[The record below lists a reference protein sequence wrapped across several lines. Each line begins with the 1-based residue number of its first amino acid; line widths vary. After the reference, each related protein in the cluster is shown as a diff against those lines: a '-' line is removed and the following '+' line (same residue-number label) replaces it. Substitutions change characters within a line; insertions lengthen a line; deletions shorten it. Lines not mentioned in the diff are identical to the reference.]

1 MGKLTIKSGKGKL
14 KLHKS
19 RSLVGLKPTK
29 EEKDLQEET
38 FVKEQVL
45 PSLGGFKVVKLQR
58 GRGSLDKKLDEVRQ
72 KKEVKVG
79 THVYH
84 AEGSKRPL
92 VPTGEIFIHFRAGTN
107 HEEQSIVLDEYHL
120 EFVERRDDNLV
131 IAKVTAQSPNP
142 IKVANF
148 LEKIALVKAAEP
160 DLDTLLDEYAF
171 AAPSDDLLGHQW
183 HLKNDGFV
191 IDAPRSLKK
200 GADAKV
206 VDAWERIDGMGSDDI
221 VIAVIDNGF
230 DLTHPDLK
238 HKIHKPYDLW
248 TQSPEVIQG
257 DPNFTHGTPCASVA
271 LAASNGSGIVGAAPN
286 AKFMPVSG
294 TSFSLRATEE
304 MFNYCIDNGADVIS
318 CSWGTTD
325 PAFDL
330 SPMKEEVIA
339 KAATRGRNGKG
350 CVIVYAVGNESEDFV
365 SFYSAHPDVIA
376 VGACTSQDEHAM
388 YSNKGRELDVVAPS
402 NGDWPILA
410 ARAWWD
416 NGISWQ
422 IGDKRFWYD
431 GLNRGDHYKHFGGT
445 SSAAPLV
452 AGICALILS
461 VNPDLTAKEVK
472 AIIQKTAD
480 KIGHP
485 SEYDSTGHS
494 RKYGFGRINADK
506 AVAEAA
512 RRKDGGTPIT
522 EVEDAITTGEGLFEF
537 SVKKQAFRGFGVQVG
552 IFADYGNV
560 LKNAERLETQFG
572 QKIVVHIMELQGR
585 TVYRLIVGALDTIT
599 KARRLQEDLIA
610 AGIDGF
616 IRNLKDLK

>member
-14 KLHKS
+14 QLRKS
-19 RSLVGLKPTK
+19 RSLVGIKPATPK
-29 EEKDLQEET
+29 KDIQGAD

-45 PSLGGFKVVKLQR
+45 PNLGGFKVVKLDR
-58 GRGSLDKKLDEVRQ
+58 GRGSVDKKLDEVRQ
-72 KKEVKVG
+72 HDEVQLG
-79 THVYH
+79 THVYY

-92 VPTGEIFIHFRAGTN
+92 VPTGEIFIVFREGTN
-107 HEEQSIVLDEYHL
+107 DEEQNIVLDEYSL
-120 EFVERRDDNLV
+120 VLVERRGDNRI
-131 IAKVTAQSPNP
+131 IAKVTADSPNP
-142 IKVANF
+142 IKVANY
-148 LEKIALVKAAEP
+148 LEKISLVKAAEP

-171 AAPSDDLLGHQW
+171 IAPQDELVEHQW

-206 VDAWERIDGMGSDDI
+206 YDAWQRIGSMGSDDI

-230 DLTHPDLK
+230 DLSHPDLK

-248 TQSPEVIQG
+248 TQSPDVIQG
-257 DPNFTHGTPCASVA
+257 DPRFTHGTPCASVA
-271 LAASNGSGIVGAAPN
+271 LAASNGTGIVGAAPN

-330 SPMKEEVIA
+330 SPMKEEAIA

-350 CVIVYAVGNESEDFV
+350 CVVVYAVGNESEDFV

-376 VGACTSQDEHAM
+376 VGACTSQDEHAI
-388 YSNKGRELDVVAPS
+388 YSNKGREVDIVAPS
-402 NGDWPILA
+402 NGDWPIIA

-422 IGDKRFWYD
+422 MGEKRFWYD
-431 GLNRGDHYKHFGGT
+431 GLNRGNTYKHFGGT

-452 AGICALILS
+452 AGICALLLS

-472 AIIQKTAD
+472 EILQKTAD

-485 SEYDSTGHS
+485 SEYDITGHS
-494 RKYGFGRINADK
+494 RKYGFGRVNADK
-506 AVAEAA
+506 AVAEAM
-512 RRKDGGTPIT
+512 RRKDDFLPVT
-522 EVEDAITTGEGLFEF
+522 EVEESVSTGEGLFEF
-537 SVKKQAFRGFGVQVG
+537 SVKRQAPVGFGVQTG

-560 LKNAERLETQFG
+560 LKNAERLESRFG
-572 QKIVVHIMELQGR
+572 QKIIVHINEIQGR
-585 TVYRLIVGALDTIT
+585 TVYRLVVGAFDAIQD
-599 KARRLQEDLIA
+599 ARQLKEAMNA
-610 AGIDGF
+610 AGFSGF
-616 IRNLKDLK
+616 VRALKDLV